1 MTKTM
6 IAAAVLAGAAA
17 TGAGATDIALQPGE
31 TLLEVQSEGET
42 VVLPDAALVSVG
54 VVSTGG
60 TAREATAANAADM
73 ARVVKAIKA
82 AGIADRYIRTQQIN
96 VSPRFARASASD
108 WQGQAQITGY
118 VAQNSVSVTV
128 TDLAKASGVIDAA
141 FGAGANSVSGPNL
154 TLLDHSK
161 ALDAARRDG
170 IAKARAEAATYAD
183 SLGMKVARVLRV
195 SERGRAARPVDYV
208 TAYDMVSAPPPPPP
222 LPAPRAPIATGEM
235 RQNVTVWVDF
245 ALTTR

>member
-1 MTKTM
+1 
-6 IAAAVLAGAAA
+6 
-17 TGAGATDIALQPGE
+17 
-31 TLLEVQSEGET
+31 

-60 TAREATAANAADM
+60 TARDATAANASDM

-96 VSPRFARASASD
+96 VSPRFARASDSD

-154 TLLDHSK
+154 TLLDDSK

-183 SLGMKVARVLRV
+183 GLGMKVARVLRV
-195 SERGRAARPVDYV
+195 SERGQAAQPVDYV
-208 TAYDMVSAPPPPPP
+208 RAYDIAAVPAPPPPAPP
-222 LPAPRAPIATGEM
+222 PPVAGGEM

-245 ALTTR
+245 ALTAK